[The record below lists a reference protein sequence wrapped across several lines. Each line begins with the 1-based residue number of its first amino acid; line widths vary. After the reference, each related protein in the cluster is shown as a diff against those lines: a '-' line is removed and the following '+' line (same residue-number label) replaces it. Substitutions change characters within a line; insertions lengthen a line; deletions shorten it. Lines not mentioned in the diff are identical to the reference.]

1 MRREWSHTS
10 DDIEIITFT
19 TPLPDARILSL
30 APPESSSVLDIG
42 CGYGRVLKHMYEIGY
57 RDLTGIDVS
66 NALISR
72 AKQLCPD
79 AVYHV
84 QDIERIQFEQRYDLI
99 LIMGVIEYIL
109 GDENQKE
116 FFSKVSE
123 VLRPNGHVLLETF
136 VLDPTN
142 IRQYMAGLLR
152 TGHWGRFTNNSKRFE
167 CHHQSYA
174 TMDKLVSEFFEV
186 ISQTRRKFL
195 TWSGDE
201 CNGYSLVLRAK

>member
-1 MRREWSHTS
+1 MV
-10 DDIEIITFT
+10 FT

-42 CGYGRVLKHMYEIGY
+42 CGYGRVLKHMYEMGY

-66 NALISR
+66 DGLILR

-79 AVYHV
+79 AVYRI
-84 QDIERIQFEQRYDLI
+84 QDIESIQLEQKYDLI

-109 GDENQKE
+109 SDENQKE
-116 FFSKVSE
+116 FFGKVSRA
-123 VLRPNGHVLLETF
+123 LRPNGHVLLETF

-142 IRQYMAGLLR
+142 ICQYMAGLLK
-152 TGHWGRFTNNSKRFE
+152 TGHLGRFTNNSKGFE

-174 TMDKLVSEFFEV
+174 VVDRLVSEFFEV
-186 ISQTRRKFL
+186 IIRTRQKFL
-195 TWSGDE
+195 TWTGYE
-201 CNGYSLVLRAK
+201 CNGYSLILRAK